1 MTPPSEDETTA
12 SPPPEAKDNAQTGA
26 QISVTL
32 IIAGTLDDF
41 AQDAFKANL
50 AAQLDGISP
59 ADIELKVTAASLRV
73 TAIITTRDESVGS
86 SALNTLNSLAEST
99 ETLSAALGVAVESV
113 EDAPALALVNSA
125 QTTNDG
131 SQGADTLGGM
141 IAAIGGGGAAVL
153 MAVILCALYRFR
165 RALKK
170 RRALEG
176 VDAVSIDINVES
188 ANVSDGERSNAQ
200 EYAKSRDGVMRAG
213 ATCTASMSSSDG
225 SVASSSS
232 GVRKQRALQLM
243 SQWEFDSGL
252 IVWEEELG
260 AGSFGKVYRVQYSG
274 ETLAAKRM
282 DFVLTR
288 ETRAEVEEL
297 IAREFRALQK
307 VTHAN
312 VVELLGVVVDHPDWI
327 CIMMEMADC
336 GSLRQ
341 MLDRS
346 PADIVGKP
354 PVQTNLAFDV
364 ASALAYCHGLT
375 PKPLLHHDIK
385 SANVLLFSQ
394 DESGAAR
401 LTAKISDF
409 GLAVG
414 VSGTSTA
421 AMTAATKTH
430 ATGGTFAYRAPET
443 FSGIYTK
450 ASEVYSYAMVLYE
463 LLTAERPWYR
473 DPEGRPY
480 MDANVLNLVVNKGK
494 RPELP
499 GTTASPTR
507 SRTLAALMRRCWAQ
521 EPKKRPTF
529 EMVIAQLRP
538 QLTRVPS
545 SGKRKI
551 ALALEE
557 MRSLK
562 ESMGG
567 LHEKVARVDDN
578 VNRVH
583 SGVSRLS
590 VQLDAVEERLA
601 HELREGNAAILEQ
614 MRLLHGSL
622 LPEIQ
627 CVVEQQT
634 LELSAMQQ
642 VARSSDGERG
652 GVLSWLFASKQQEEE
667 HVLQVQRSVKAAIDM
682 ADARLRAS
690 AESVAAKNAAAASSA
705 SVSAS
710 AEILK
715 KLDEMQSALGE
726 RDSGGNIRGDALLSK
741 LEDISAFMSQMD
753 GRMSQ
758 MRLEADDRAKE
769 QTRQLA
775 LVHKK
780 LDVLL
785 TGSNEQVFHHFIL
798 VPKPQKGYLGR
809 TLDALKP
816 RFWFAKPMLL
826 IPLYRS
832 PSGELKRAPIKMKS
846 GGFEVPKPYE
856 FVKTHPR
863 AVQLAMLA
871 TQAGIKIGAAQL
883 GVAIPAESLN
893 MLSSVTDALL
903 TDTLQ
908 LAIESMASNRSLTN
922 SIQYVAATA
931 EPDPIDEYIANEAA
945 TAPPADVLERLSSS
959 EGYKAASR
967 NEYALLRGWLDNLH
981 PGWQARCG
989 LEPRVNAQT
998 GCVEWLPAGE

>member
-1 MTPPSEDETTA
+1 M
-12 SPPPEAKDNAQTGA
+12 
-26 QISVTL
+26 
-32 IIAGTLDDF
+32 
-41 AQDAFKANL
+41 
-50 AAQLDGISP
+50 
-59 ADIELKVTAASLRV
+59 
-73 TAIITTRDESVGS
+73 
-86 SALNTLNSLAEST
+86 
-99 ETLSAALGVAVESV
+99 
-113 EDAPALALVNSA
+113 
-125 QTTNDG
+125 
-131 SQGADTLGGM
+131 
-141 IAAIGGGGAAVL
+141 
-153 MAVILCALYRFR
+153 
-165 RALKK
+165 
-170 RRALEG
+170 
-176 VDAVSIDINVES
+176 
-188 ANVSDGERSNAQ
+188 
-200 EYAKSRDGVMRAG
+200 
-213 ATCTASMSSSDG
+213 
-225 SVASSSS
+225 
-232 GVRKQRALQLM
+232 
-243 SQWEFDSGL
+243 
-252 IVWEEELG
+252 
-260 AGSFGKVYRVQYSG
+260 
-274 ETLAAKRM
+274 
-282 DFVLTR
+282 
-288 ETRAEVEEL
+288 

-346 PADIVGKP
+346 PADIVGKL

-430 ATGGTFAYRAPET
+430 ATGGLCLSCARNLQRHLHKSFRSVLICHGAVRTADSREAVVSR
-443 FSGIYTK
+443 SGRTAVHGRKCTK
-450 ASEVYSYAMVLYE
+450 
-463 LLTAERPWYR
+463 PC
-473 DPEGRPY
+473 
-480 MDANVLNLVVNKGK
+480 VNKGK

-499 GTTASPTR
+499 GSIVSPSR
-507 SRTLAALMRRCWAQ
+507 SRTLAALMRRCWTQ

-690 AESVAAKNAAAASSA
+690 AESVAAK
-705 SVSAS
+705 
-710 AEILK
+710 
-715 KLDEMQSALGE
+715 
-726 RDSGGNIRGDALLSK
+726 
-741 LEDISAFMSQMD
+741 
-753 GRMSQ
+753 
-758 MRLEADDRAKE
+758 
-769 QTRQLA
+769 T
-775 LVHKK
+775 
-780 LDVLL
+780 
-785 TGSNEQVFHHFIL
+785 
-798 VPKPQKGYLGR
+798 PQQ
-809 TLDALKP
+809 
-816 RFWFAKPMLL
+816 
-826 IPLYRS
+826 
-832 PSGELKRAPIKMKS
+832 
-846 GGFEVPKPYE
+846 
-856 FVKTHPR
+856 HP
-863 AVQLAMLA
+863 A
-871 TQAGIKIGAAQL
+871 QA
-883 GVAIPAESLN
+883 
-893 MLSSVTDALL
+893 
-903 TDTLQ
+903 
-908 LAIESMASNRSLTN
+908 
-922 SIQYVAATA
+922 
-931 EPDPIDEYIANEAA
+931 
-945 TAPPADVLERLSSS
+945 
-959 EGYKAASR
+959 
-967 NEYALLRGWLDNLH
+967 
-981 PGWQARCG
+981 
-989 LEPRVNAQT
+989 
-998 GCVEWLPAGE
+998 